1 MLTPLDEFMAKKAND
16 YMAVVDTWRPQTR
29 QFKYVYDEYKRW
41 VGSPNGTEWTGRTS
55 NAAYDTAST
64 DCHGSDNTDDAAE
77 DGGKLVAA
85 TIQYEVVEPLAN
97 GQRLI
102 ESVLEHKDQ
111 GVTIDQQYNMA
122 YHPAEGESDDSIA
135 KNREHVADIER
146 QVKGYVTQWD
156 KGCQTLKAQADAIA
170 QKITGC
176 INPKT
181 ALVDGRKILRD
192 AVTPKPGDPNA
203 TTVNYK
209 EMYPKATDPAS
220 TQAAAVTAADPNA
233 PVLGPPSPG
242 DKPFQPDPRAG
253 GLTDKLGVMGITE
266 PKSPLDKPP
275 APPDARTV
283 PAPKLDPNTPQGKA
297 AIDQFRSMLA
307 TKYPPDQV
315 EAKLSEAI
323 KGAQQDRPM
332 VATPEPGTP
341 ERVRQSGGE
350 AFAESW
356 DQAGRAKDDL
366 LGINGG
372 DHAKEAWKG
381 VAKGLWDMVNP
392 DPVHQVERGID
403 QAKGAIDEVKSGIDN
418 PKAFIGKHGIEIA
431 AGIATAPVGGEGALL
446 GTEGRALTHGLED
459 AAPGHPPTPHS
470 AEPHTP
476 VTGHAPT
483 EPPSGPTHPTPTVDH
498 PAPAVD
504 HPGGDHGIPA
514 NIEHAAGLP
523 RSADDILND
532 SRAAHRLERDQLDWD
547 RGEQNLADL
556 AAHHGVSVDELPRTP
571 QYDIHH
577 PTYTDKI
584 AADHSAEIDRH
595 TQMWEHG
602 YNTQSVQQ
610 VLDNM
615 DAPRQPTTDLRNEL
629 RQGLNDYGYADLI
642 NAGHSPAEAKRL
654 AGEYAE
660 AQFPRD
666 PGLIPQPVIH
676 NPDGAGGGYTRAY
689 TYGDW
694 QVNNALGNLTK
705 QEKDALRAFLE
716 TQPRDAIVNIRLT
729 DGRG

>member
-1 MLTPLDEFMAKKAND
+1 MTPLDEFMAKKAND

-29 QFKYVYDEYKRW
+29 QFKEIYDEYKRW
-41 VGSPNGTEWTGRTS
+41 VGAPNGTEWTGRTS

-77 DGGKLVAA
+77 DGGKLVTA
-85 TIQYEVVEPLAN
+85 TIQYEVVEPLVN

-102 ESVLEHKDQ
+102 ESVLAHKDQ
-111 GVTIDQQYNMA
+111 GVSIDQQYNMD
-122 YHPAEGESDDSIA
+122 YHPAEGESDESIA

-146 QVKGYVTQWD
+146 QVKGYVAQWD

-192 AVTPKPGDPNA
+192 AATPKPGDPNA

-275 APPDARTV
+275 PPPDARTV

-297 AIDQFRSMLA
+297 AIDKFRSILA
-307 TKYPPDQV
+307 TQYPPDQV

-366 LGINGG
+366 LGNNGG

-381 VAKGLWDMVNP
+381 VAKGLWDVVNP
-392 DPVHQVERGID
+392 EPVHQVERGID

-459 AAPGHPPTPHS
+459 TPHHL
-470 AEPHTP
+470 P
-476 VTGHAPT
+476 
-483 EPPSGPTHPTPTVDH
+483 EPPSGATHHAPTVDH
-498 PAPAVD
+498 PSPAVE
-504 HPGGDHGIPA
+504 HPGGGDHGIPA
-514 NIEHAAGLP
+514 NIEHTAGLP
-523 RSADDILND
+523 HSADDILNQARD
-532 SRAAHRLERDQLDWD
+532 THRALRDQMDWA

-577 PTYTDKI
+577 PPYTDKLGP
-584 AADHSAEIDRH
+584 DHSAELDRQ
-595 TQMWEHG
+595 TQLWEHG
-602 YNTQSVQQ
+602 FNTQSVQQ

-615 DAPRQPTTDLRNEL
+615 EATRPPSTDLRDTLRSEL
-629 RQGLNDYGYADLI
+629 ESHSYQALRDAGYG
-642 NAGHSPAEAKRL
+642 AGQAERL
-654 AGEYAE
+654 AEDYANK
-660 AQFPRD
+660 QFPKES
-666 PGLIPQPVIH
+666 GLIPQPVLH
-676 NPDGAGGGYTRAY
+676 NPDGGLGGYRQPI

-694 QVNNALGNLTK
+694 QVNNALGSLTK
-705 QEKDALRAFLE
+705 QQKDIVRAWLGD
-716 TQPRDAIVNIRLT
+716 QDPNAIVNIRLA
-729 DGRG
+729 DGE

>member
-1 MLTPLDEFMAKKAND
+1 MVTPLDEFMAKKAND

-29 QFKYVYDEYKRW
+29 QFKETYDEYKRW
-41 VGSPNGTEWTGRTS
+41 VGAPNGTEWTGRTS

-85 TIQYEVVEPLAN
+85 TIQYEVVEPLVN

-102 ESVLEHKDQ
+102 ESVLAHKDQ
-111 GVTIDQQYNMA
+111 GVSIDQSYNMA
-122 YHPAEGESDDSIA
+122 YHPAEGESDESIA

-146 QVKGYVTQWD
+146 QVKGYVAQWD

-192 AVTPKPGDPNA
+192 AAATPAEPTAQPANF
-203 TTVNYK
+203 YK
-209 EMYPKATDPAS
+209 DWYPKATDPAS
-220 TQAAAVTAADPNA
+220 TQAAAATAADPHA

-266 PKSPLDKPP
+266 PKSPLDKPSP
-275 APPDARTV
+275 PPDARTV

-297 AIDQFRSMLA
+297 AIDKFRSILA
-307 TKYPPDQV
+307 TQYPPDQV

-341 ERVRQSGGE
+341 ERVRQSGGG

-381 VAKGLWDMVNP
+381 VAKGLWDVVNP

-459 AAPGHPPTPHS
+459 AAPGHPPTPHT

-483 EPPSGPTHPTPTVDH
+483 EPPSGTTHPAPTVDH
-498 PAPAVD
+498 PAPAAD
-504 HPGGDHGIPA
+504 HNGGGNHGIPA

-532 SRAAHRLERDQLDWD
+532 SRAAHRFERDQLDWD

-556 AAHHGVSVDELPRTP
+556 AAHRGVHVDDLPRTP
-571 QYDIHH
+571 VYDVDH
-577 PTYTDKI
+577 PAYTDKH

-595 TQMWEHG
+595 TQLWEHG
-602 YNTQSVQQ
+602 LNTQSVQQ

-615 DAPRQPTTDLRNEL
+615 EATRPPSSDLRSDLRTEL
-629 RQGLNDYGYADLI
+629 GVRGTQDLI
-642 NAGHSPAEAKRL
+642 DAGYSPMEADRL
-654 AGEYAE
+654 ANNYASE
-660 AQFPRD
+660 QFPEG

-676 NPDGAGGGYTRAY
+676 NPDIKFGGYRDGL

-705 QEKDALRAFLE
+705 QERDAFKAWLE
-716 TQPRDAIVNIRLT
+716 TQDPNAIVNTRF
-729 DGRG
+729 GKR

>member
-1 MLTPLDEFMAKKAND
+1 MAKKAND

-29 QFKYVYDEYKRW
+29 QFKEIYDEYKRW
-41 VGSPNGTEWTGRTS
+41 AGAPAGTEWTGRTS

-64 DCHGSDNTDDAAE
+64 DCHGSDNADDTVE
-77 DGGKLVAA
+77 ERGKLVAA
-85 TIQYEVVEPLAN
+85 TIQYEVVEPLVN

-102 ESVLEHKDQ
+102 ESVLAHKDQ
-111 GVTIDQQYNMA
+111 GVSIDQSYNMA
-122 YHPAEGESDDSIA
+122 YHPAEGESDESIA
-135 KNREHVADIER
+135 RNREHVADIER
-146 QVKGYVTQWD
+146 QVKGYVAQWE
-156 KGCQTLKAQADAIA
+156 KGCQTLKTQADATA
-170 QKITGC
+170 QTVTGC

-192 AVTPKPGDPNA
+192 AAATPADPTAQPANF
-203 TTVNYK
+203 YK
-209 EMYPKATDPAS
+209 DWYPKVTDPAS
-220 TQAAAVTAADPNA
+220 TQAAAATATDPHA

-297 AIDQFRSMLA
+297 AIDKFRSILA
-307 TKYPPDQV
+307 TQYPPDQV

-323 KGAQQDRPM
+323 KGAQQDRAM

-341 ERVRQSGGE
+341 ERVRQSGGG
-350 AFAESW
+350 AFGESW
-356 DQAGRAKDDL
+356 DQGGRAKDDL

-381 VAKGLWDMVNP
+381 VAKGLWDVVNP

-470 AEPHTP
+470 VEPHAP

-483 EPPSGPTHPTPTVDH
+483 EAPSGATH
-498 PAPAVD
+498 PAPTAD
-504 HPGGDHGIPA
+504 HPGGGNHGITS
-514 NIEHAAGLP
+514 NFEHAAGLP

-547 RGEQNLADL
+547 RGEQNLQDIAT
-556 AAHHGVSVDELPRTP
+556 HHGVPADQLPRTP
-571 QYDIHH
+571 QYDVDS
-577 PTYTDKI
+577 PSYTAKHE
-584 AADHSAEIDRH
+584 ADHSAEIDRH

-602 YNTQSVQQ
+602 LNTQSVQQ
-610 VLDNM
+610 VLDHM
-615 DAPRQPTTDLRNEL
+615 EAERPASTDTRGALRTEL
-629 RQGLNDYGYADLI
+629 GVRGTQDLI
-642 NAGHSPAEAKRL
+642 DAGYSPAEAKRL
-654 AGEYAE
+654 AREYAN
-660 AQFPRD
+660 AQFPAG

-676 NPDGAGGGYTRAY
+676 NPDIKFGGYTEGL

-705 QEKDALRAFLE
+705 QEREAFQTWLL
-716 TQPRDAIVNIRLT
+716 TQDPNAIVNIRL
-729 DGRG
+729 GRE

>member
-1 MLTPLDEFMAKKAND
+1 MVTPLDEFMAKKAND

-41 VGSPNGTEWTGRTS
+41 VGAPDGTEWTGRTS

-85 TIQYEVVEPLAN
+85 TIQYEVVEPLVN

-102 ESVLEHKDQ
+102 ESVLAHKDQ
-111 GVTIDQQYNMA
+111 GVSIDQSYNMA
-122 YHPAEGESDDSIA
+122 YHPAEGESDESIA
-135 KNREHVADIER
+135 RNREHVADIER
-146 QVKGYVTQWD
+146 QVKGYVAQWD

-181 ALVDGRKILRD
+181 ALVDGRKVLRD
-192 AVTPKPGDPNA
+192 AVAPTAGDPNA

-209 EMYPKATDPAS
+209 EMYPKAEAPAS

-242 DKPFQPDPRAG
+242 DKPPVDPRTG
-253 GLTDKLGVMGITE
+253 SLTGNLGVMGITE
-266 PKSPLDKPP
+266 PKSPVDKPA

-283 PAPKLDPNTPQGKA
+283 AAPKLDPNTPQGKA

-307 TKYPPDQV
+307 TRYPPDQV
-315 EAKLSEAI
+315 EAKLADAI

-332 VATPEPGTP
+332 VATPEPGAPRERARESFSEAFHDSWDRGIKGVQDLVGANGLESAKDAWKDMGTGIKDSFGELAHPTEVTP
-341 ERVRQSGGE
+341 ER
-350 AFAESW
+350 
-356 DQAGRAKDDL
+356 
-366 LGINGG
+366 
-372 DHAKEAWKG
+372 
-381 VAKGLWDMVNP
+381 
-392 DPVHQVERGID
+392 ID
-403 QAKGAIDEVKSGIDN
+403 NAHRMLDN
-418 PKAFIGKHGIEIA
+418 PKAFLGDQAAIA
-431 AGIATAPVGGEGALL
+431 AQAVATAPLGGEAALA
-446 GTEGRALTHGLED
+446 RAGLED
-459 AAPGHPPTPHS
+459 AAVTGVRGELTHGIP
-470 AEPHTP
+470 EPHAP
-476 VTGHAPT
+476 VAGHALT
-483 EPPSGPTHPTPTVDH
+483 ETPSGATHPAPVPDHPAPTVDH
-498 PAPAVD
+498 P
-504 HPGGDHGIPA
+504 GGRDHGIPA

-523 RSADDILND
+523 HSADDILND

-547 RGEQNLADL
+547 RGEQNLHDIAT
-556 AAHHGVSVDELPRTP
+556 HHGMTVDELPRTP
-571 QYDIHH
+571 QYDIDS
-577 PTYTDKI
+577 PSYTDKH

-602 YNTQSVQQ
+602 FNTQSVQQ

-615 DAPRQPTTDLRNEL
+615 DAPRLATTDLRGDL
-629 RQGLNDYGYADLI
+629 RQGLYDYSVEDLI
-642 NAGHSPAEAKRL
+642 KAGYDPIDADTLAKN
-654 AGEYAE
+654 YAHE
-660 AQFPRD
+660 QFPTG

-676 NPDGAGGGYTRAY
+676 NPDGAIGGYREAL

-705 QEKDALRAFLE
+705 QEKEAFRAWLQ
-716 TQPRDAIVNIRLT
+716 TQDPNAIVNVRLG
-729 DGRG
+729 GR

>member
-1 MLTPLDEFMAKKAND
+1 MTPLDEFMSKKAND

-29 QFKYVYDEYKRW
+29 QFKEVYDEYKRW
-41 VGSPNGTEWTGRTS
+41 TGSPDGTEWTGRTA
-55 NAAYDTAST
+55 NASYEGACT
-64 DCHGSDNTDDAAE
+64 DCHGSDNADDTVDE
-77 DGGKLVAA
+77 RSKLVAA
-85 TIQYEVVEPLAN
+85 TIEYEVVDPLVN

-102 ESVLEHKDQ
+102 ESVLEHKNQ
-111 GVTIDQQYNMA
+111 GVTIDQTYHVE

-135 KNREHVADIER
+135 RNRAHVADIER
-146 QVKGYVTQWD
+146 QIKDYVAKWEQ
-156 KGCQTLKAQADAIA
+156 GCQTLKTQADATA
-170 QKITGC
+170 QTITGC

-192 AVTPKPGDPNA
+192 AVAAPADPSAQPANF
-203 TTVNYK
+203 YK

-220 TQAAAVTAADPNA
+220 TQAAAATATDPHA

-242 DKPFQPDPRAG
+242 NKPPVDPSRLG
-253 GLTDKLGVMGITE
+253 GLTGNLGVMGINE
-266 PKSPLDKPP
+266 PKSPLDKSGQ
-275 APPDARTV
+275 PPDARTM

-297 AIDQFRSMLA
+297 AIDKFRSILA
-307 TKYPPDQV
+307 TQYPPDQV

-341 ERVRQSGGE
+341 ERVRQSGGD

-381 VAKGLWDMVNP
+381 VAKGLWDVVNP

-403 QAKGAIDEVKSGIDN
+403 RAEGAIDEVKSGVDN

-470 AEPHTP
+470 VEPHAP

-483 EPPSGPTHPTPTVDH
+483 EPPSGPTHHAPTVDH
-498 PAPAVD
+498 SAPAVD

-523 RSADDILND
+523 RSAEDILND

-556 AAHHGVSVDELPRTP
+556 AAHHGVSVDELPRTQ

-602 YNTQSVQQ
+602 LNTQSVQQ
-610 VLDNM
+610 VLDHM
-615 DAPRQPTTDLRNEL
+615 EAERPASTDTRGALRTEL
-629 RQGLNDYGYADLI
+629 GVRGTQDLI
-642 NAGHSPAEAKRL
+642 DSGYSPAEAKRL
-654 AGEYAE
+654 AREYAN
-660 AQFPRD
+660 AQFPAG

-676 NPDGAGGGYTRAY
+676 NPDIKFGGYTEGL

-705 QEKDALRAFLE
+705 QEREAFQAWLL
-716 TQPRDAIVNIRLT
+716 TQDPNAIVNIRL
-729 DGRG
+729 GRE

>member
-1 MLTPLDEFMAKKAND
+1 MQAVNANTYRSLIDAVKAEAAR
-16 YMAVVDTWRPQTR
+16 YEPVV
-29 QFKYVYDEYKRW
+29 
-41 VGSPNGTEWTGRTS
+41 
-55 NAAYDTAST
+55 
-64 DCHGSDNTDDAAE
+64 NTF
-77 DGGKLVAA
+77 
-85 TIQYEVVEPLAN
+85 
-97 GQRLI
+97 
-102 ESVLEHKDQ
+102 
-111 GVTIDQQYNMA
+111 
-122 YHPAEGESDDSIA
+122 
-135 KNREHVADIER
+135 
-146 QVKGYVTQWD
+146 KGYVDKPGGSYWD
-156 KGCQTLKAQADAIA
+156 GQTATAGRENANSGWAASARLTDIGEKLERDAGPIIDHTIVPNLTNAQHIIDNAGKWEGVTVTEDLDMTYSPPPGMSQDQADKNA
-170 QKITGC
+170 
-176 INPKT
+176 KT
-181 ALVDGRKILRD
+181 VKAAADELKECGRKWYDGVQQVKAMGQGALQAIHNEVNSAAGTFD
-192 AVTPKPGDPNA
+192 VNKAVKDTAPRTTDPNA

-275 APPDARTV
+275 TPPDARTV

-307 TKYPPDQV
+307 TRYPPDQV
-315 EAKLSEAI
+315 EAKLADAI

-341 ERVRQSGGE
+341 ERARQSGGE

-403 QAKGAIDEVKSGIDN
+403 RAEGAIDEVKSGIDN
-418 PKAFIGKHGIEIA
+418 PKAFIGRHGLEIA

-459 AAPGHPPTPHS
+459 ATPGHPPTPHS
-470 AEPHTP
+470 AEPHAP
-476 VTGHAPT
+476 VAGHASN
-483 EPPSGPTHPTPTVDH
+483 EVPSGATHPAPVVEHPAPTVDH
-498 PAPAVD
+498 PGA
-504 HPGGDHGIPA
+504 GDHGIPSS
-514 NIEHAAGLP
+514 IEHAAGLP

-547 RGEQNLADL
+547 RGEQNLQDIAT
-556 AAHHGVSVDELPRTP
+556 HRGMSVDELPRTP
-571 QYDIHH
+571 QYDVDS
-577 PTYTDKI
+577 PSYTAKHE
-584 AADHSAEIDRH
+584 ADHSAEIDRH

-602 YNTQSVQQ
+602 LNTQSVQQ
-610 VLDNM
+610 VLDHM
-615 DAPRQPTTDLRNEL
+615 EAERPASTDTRGALRTEL
-629 RQGLNDYGYADLI
+629 GVRGTQDLI
-642 NAGHSPAEAKRL
+642 DSGYSPAEAKRL
-654 AGEYAE
+654 AREYAN
-660 AQFPRD
+660 AQFPAG

-676 NPDGAGGGYTRAY
+676 NPDIKFGGYTEGL

-705 QEKDALRAFLE
+705 QEREAFQAWLL
-716 TQPRDAIVNIRLT
+716 TQDPNAIVNIRL
-729 DGRG
+729 GRE

>member
-1 MLTPLDEFMAKKAND
+1 MTPLDEFMAKKTND
-16 YMAVVDTWRPQTR
+16 YMAIVDTLRPRTSAL
-29 QFKYVYDEYKRW
+29 KATYDDYKRW
-41 VGSPNGTEWTGRTS
+41 ATTPDGTYWSGQFASASQERAADDCKGTD
-55 NAAYDTAST
+55 NADDTIE
-64 DCHGSDNTDDAAE
+64 DAAP
-77 DGGKLVAA
+77 LMAA
-85 TIQYEVVEPLAN
+85 TITYAVLPNLTG
-97 GQRLI
+97 GQGLI
-102 ESVLEHKDQ
+102 ERVLSHADK
-111 GVTIDQQYNMA
+111 GVSIDQNYQMHYT
-122 YHPAEGESDDSIA
+122 PAEGESEDSIA
-135 KNREHVADIER
+135 RNRAHVADTQRQIEE
-146 QVKGYVTQWD
+146 YVTKWEKAD
-156 KGCQTLKAQADAIA
+156 AELKTQADTARE
-170 QKITGC
+170 KMLSR
-176 INPKT
+176 INPKA
-181 ALVDGRKILRD
+181 ALVDGRKILH
-192 AVTPKPGDPNA
+192 AAAPKPGDPNA

-266 PKSPLDKPP
+266 PKSPLDKLPP
-275 APPDARTV
+275 PPDARTV

-297 AIDQFRSMLA
+297 AIDKFRSILA
-307 TKYPPDQV
+307 TQYPPDQV

-381 VAKGLWDMVNP
+381 VGKGLWDVVNP
-392 DPVHQVERGID
+392 DPAHQVERGID

-459 AAPGHPPTPHS
+459 AAQGHPPTPHT

-504 HPGGDHGIPA
+504 HPSGGDHGIPSS
-514 NIEHAAGLP
+514 IEHAAGLP

-615 DAPRQPTTDLRNEL
+615 DAPRLPTTDLRDEL
-629 RQGLNDYGYADLI
+629 RRGLADYGAADLMD
-642 NAGHSPAEAKRL
+642 AGYSAAEAKRL
-654 AGEYAE
+654 ASEYAG
-660 AQFPRD
+660 AQFPRE

-676 NPDGAGGGYTRAY
+676 NPDGAGGGYQRAF

-705 QEKDALRAFLE
+705 QEKDALRAWLE
-716 TQPRDAIVNIRLT
+716 TQDPNAIVNIRL
-729 DGRG
+729 GRE